1 MAGRDVA
8 PVWRTRRAKRKQSVN
23 ALPLNTV
30 ACRSETLRAEVDG
43 ETKKAWEQPKKNDNN
58 GQTLLRTARMADEER
73 RAVCF
78 YGAWR

>member
-1 MAGRDVA
+1 
-8 PVWRTRRAKRKQSVN
+8 
-23 ALPLNTV
+23 
-30 ACRSETLRAEVDG
+30 VDG